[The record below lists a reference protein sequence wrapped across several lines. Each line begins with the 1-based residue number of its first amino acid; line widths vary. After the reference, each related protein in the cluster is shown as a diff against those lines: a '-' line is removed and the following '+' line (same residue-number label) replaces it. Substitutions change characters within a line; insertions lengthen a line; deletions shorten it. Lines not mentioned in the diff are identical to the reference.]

1 MRHNALYFLKEFSMK
16 SIRIGVFETNS
27 SSTHSLTI
35 CSKAE
40 FEAWRKGDVL
50 FSIDSEKFMTMEEI
64 KAEWEEDTA
73 NSKEKGYSYSET
85 IEEYI
90 EKNRIVTADNYDDE
104 VNQETFEQ
112 HYKTA
117 SGDEI
122 VAFGY
127 YGFDR

>member
-1 MRHNALYFLKEFSMK
+1 MK

-40 FEAWRKGDVL
+40 YDAWKNGDML
-50 FSIDSEKFMTMEEI
+50 FSIDSGKFMTMEEI
-64 KAEWEEDTA
+64 KAEWEKDTA
-73 NSKEKGYSYSET
+73 SSKKKGYSYSET
-85 IEEYI
+85 LEEYM
-90 EKNRIVTADNYDDE
+90 EEQRIVKADEYDDS

-112 HYKTA
+112 LYKTV

-127 YGFDR
+127 YGYNG

>member
-1 MRHNALYFLKEFSMK
+1 MR

-35 CSKAE
+35 CSKTE
-40 FEAWRKGDVL
+40 FDAWKNGDVL
-50 FSIDSEKFMTMEEI
+50 FSIDSEKFMTMDEI
-64 KAEWEEDTA
+64 KAEWEKDTKD
-73 NSKEKGYSYSET
+73 SKKKGYSYSET

-90 EKNRIVTADNYDDE
+90 EENRIVTAGGYDDA

-127 YGFDR
+127 YGYDG

>member
-1 MRHNALYFLKEFSMK
+1 MK

-40 FEAWRKGDVL
+40 FEAWQNGDVL

-64 KAEWEEDTA
+64 KLEWEKDTKD
-73 NSKEKGYSYSET
+73 SKKNGYSYSET
-85 IEEYI
+85 LEEYM
-90 EKNRIVTADNYDDE
+90 EENRFVKADEYEDS

-112 HYKTA
+112 HYKTN

-127 YGFDR
+127 YGFDG

>member
-1 MRHNALYFLKEFSMK
+1 MR

-40 FEAWRKGDVL
+40 FEAWQKGDVL
-50 FSIDSEKFMTMEEI
+50 FSIDSDKFMTMEEVN
-64 KAEWEEDTA
+64 AEWVKNTE
-73 NSKEKGYSYSET
+73 NRKEKGYSYYET
-85 IEEYI
+85 LEEYM
-90 EKNRIVTADNYDDE
+90 EETRIVKADEYDGA

-127 YGFDR
+127 YGYDG

>member
-1 MRHNALYFLKEFSMK
+1 MK

-40 FEAWRKGDVL
+40 FEAWQNGDVL

-64 KAEWEEDTA
+64 KEEWEKDTE
-73 NSKEKGYSYSET
+73 NRKQKGCSYSET
-85 IEEYI
+85 LEEYM
-90 EKNRIVTADNYDDE
+90 EKQRIVTADNYDDE
-104 VNQETFEQ
+104 VYQETFEQ

-127 YGFDR
+127 YGYDG

>member
-1 MRHNALYFLKEFSMK
+1 MK

-40 FEAWRKGDVL
+40 FEAWQNGDVL

-64 KAEWEEDTA
+64 KAEWEKDTA
-73 NSKEKGYSYSET
+73 DSKEKGYSYSET
-85 IEEYI
+85 LEEYM
-90 EKNRIVTADNYDDE
+90 EEQRIVECGEYDDA
-104 VNQETFEQ
+104 VDQETFEQ
-112 HYKTA
+112 RYKTV

-127 YGFDR
+127 YGSDR

>member
-1 MRHNALYFLKEFSMK
+1 MK

>member
-1 MRHNALYFLKEFSMK
+1 MK

-40 FEAWRKGDVL
+40 YEAWKNGDVL
-50 FSIDSEKFMTMEEI
+50 FSIVSKKFMTMDEV
-64 KAEWEEDTA
+64 KAEWEKDTE
-73 NSKEKGYSYSET
+73 NSRKKGYSYSET

-90 EKNRIVTADNYDDE
+90 EENRIVTADSYDDA
-104 VNQETFEQ
+104 VNQETFER
-112 HYKTA
+112 HYKTL

-127 YGFDR
+127 YGYDG